1 MKEIPNCKLYEK
13 GLIKVL
19 FFEKS
24 CFKIE
29 TFEFGVINAPSYKV
43 GRSKN
48 NLFFIFLVVEK
59 LHSASATAIDGS
71 KLNLVRGGVND
82 SWEKEL

>member
-1 MKEIPNCKLYEK
+1 M
-13 GLIKVL
+13 LIKAL
-19 FFEKS
+19 YFEKS
-24 CFKIE
+24 CFKTG
-29 TFEFGVINAPSYKV
+29 TFEFGVIATSEHKV

-59 LHSASATAIDGS
+59 LHRASATTIDGS

-82 SWEKEL
+82 SWAKEL

>member
-1 MKEIPNCKLYEK
+1 MNASYTTKIQYQTLY
-13 GLIKVL
+13 
-19 FFEKS
+19 FDKS
-24 CFKIE
+24 CFKTE
-29 TFEFGVINAPSYKV
+29 TFEFGVIAAPGHKV